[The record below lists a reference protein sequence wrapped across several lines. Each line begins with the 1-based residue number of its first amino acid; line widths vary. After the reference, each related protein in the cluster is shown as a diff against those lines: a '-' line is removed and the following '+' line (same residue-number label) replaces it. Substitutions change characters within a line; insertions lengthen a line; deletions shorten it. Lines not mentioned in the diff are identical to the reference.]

1 MSPLI
6 ASVVPDVSG
15 IDKIFDYLVP
25 PDMAPSVS
33 IGCKVRVT
41 LNGRRVPGWVVALGD
56 VPQAPDLDAES
67 LLPILAVSG
76 LGVEEELV
84 PLTALVA
91 RRFYGPWRAVLS
103 QASAPRVRGRMA
115 HARRGSMR
123 QASPDPVAMAAGD
136 AIDAGGGLV
145 VVPPVASALSVVSR
159 AAVEGPVVVVCPTQR
174 MAQLG
179 AASLRRKGLTTAVVP
194 DEWEMARAGVDVV
207 IGARSAVFAPCPG
220 VAAVVVI
227 DEHDEL
233 LHEERAPTW
242 NARDVAVERAAAAGV
257 PCLLTSPVPSAEA
270 LTTHGE
276 RIHLARCA
284 RTWPRIEVVD
294 LDEVPVAGSLL
305 GSTMLAALAD
315 RSRTSVCVLNT
326 KGAARVVVCR
336 SCRAAQACRGCS
348 ALLTLDESDSLC
360 CPRCGLDHGQ
370 VCTACGRTSF
380 LVVRGGIAQLARQLR
395 DSLGIDPIEV
405 SADTDTTGSAGSV
418 YVGTEALLHRMARV
432 DTVVFAD
439 IDRDLG
445 VPRMTAAREVLA
457 LLVRAARLV
466 GEEGTIIVQTRRPD
480 HPVMAALASNDVS
493 SALMQWQHHD
503 LAQREMFSLPPFARL
518 VRIGVAAGT
527 AVPGAAESNGLD
539 AIEGVDV
546 ARFGDQLMVKS
557 SSSASMDAAVAT
569 VRAVL
574 GQAAR
579 VHADPQRY

>member
-25 PDMAPSVS
+25 GGLAPDVS

-56 VPQAPDLDAES
+56 APHDPGLDASS
-67 LLPILAVSG
+67 LLPILSVSG
-76 LGVEEELV
+76 LGVEPELV
-84 PLTALVA
+84 QLTASVA
-91 RRFYGPWRAVLS
+91 RRFFGPWRAVLS
-103 QASAPRVRGRMA
+103 QASAPRVRGRTV
-115 HARRGSMR
+115 HAKRGKLTPA
-123 QASPDPVAMAAGD
+123 QPDPVSLAAGE
-136 AIDAGGGLV
+136 AIASGGGLV
-145 VVPPVASALSVVSR
+145 VVPPLASALSVVSR
-159 AAVEGPVVVVCPTQR
+159 AAMEGPVLVVCPTQR

-194 DEWEMARAGVDVV
+194 EEWEAARAGVDVV
-207 IGARSAVFAPCPG
+207 IGARSAVFAPCPMM
-220 VAAVVVI
+220 AAVVVI

-233 LHEERAPTW
+233 LHEERSPTW
-242 NARDVAVERAAAAGV
+242 NARDVARERAATAQV

-270 LTTHGE
+270 MSAHADRLHV
-276 RIHLARCA
+276 AQCA
-284 RTWPRIEVVD
+284 RAWPRIEVVD

-315 RSRTSVCVLNT
+315 RSRTSICVLNT

-336 SCRAAQACRGCS
+336 SCRAAQGCRECA
-348 ALLTLDESDSLC
+348 ALLSLDGHSSLA

-380 LVVRGGIAQLARQLR
+380 LAVRGGIAQLARQLR

-405 SADTDTTGSAGSV
+405 SADTDTTGAAGSV

-445 VPRMTAAREVLA
+445 VPRMTASREVLS

-466 GEEGTIIVQTRRPD
+466 GEEGRIIVQTRRPG
-480 HPVMAALASNDVS
+480 HPVMAALASGDVA
-493 SALMQWQHHD
+493 SALMAWQRHD
-503 LAQREMFSLPPFARL
+503 LAQREMFALPPFARL
-518 VRIGVAAGT
+518 VRVGVAAGT
-527 AVPGAAESNGLD
+527 EVPDPAASAGLD
-539 AIEGVDV
+539 GIAGVEV
-546 ARFGDQLMVKS
+546 ARFGDHLVVKTAS
-557 SSSASMDAAVAT
+557 PESMDVAVAAA
-569 VRAVL
+569 RSFL
-574 GQAAR
+574 GQSAR